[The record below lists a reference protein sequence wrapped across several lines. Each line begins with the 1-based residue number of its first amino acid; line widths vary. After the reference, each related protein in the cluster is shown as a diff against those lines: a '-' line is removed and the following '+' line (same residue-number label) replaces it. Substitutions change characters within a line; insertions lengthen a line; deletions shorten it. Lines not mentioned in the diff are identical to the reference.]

1 MQLTPS
7 SLCFSEEKFPRSA
20 KIFYPNV
27 ENWENLSFSRYRG
40 RTSYSL
46 FIHKTLINMKSLLLT
61 LIAASMPIMAQETAP
76 APAPDPAPQPPPAC
90 HKPHF
95 KHILAKFDANK
106 DGQLDEQEKAAMKTA
121 FEARKAEF
129 EKKMLEKFDANKDGQ
144 LDDQE
149 KAAMK
154 AAFEAR
160 KAEFEKKMLEK
171 FDANK
176 DGQLDDQEKAA
187 MKEEFSKRCGPRGPH
202 RHGHGPAMRGHH
214 PGCCWGAPGPQGRRP
229 APQGCPCCAPPP
241 PCCRRQVPPPA
252 QGCDESTRG
261 EAGNRPGPPRPLP
274 PPPPAPEGAPASA
287 PVPAGD

>member
-154 AAFEAR
+154 
-160 KAEFEKKMLEK
+160 
-171 FDANK
+171 
-176 DGQLDDQEKAA
+176 
-187 MKEEFSKRCGPRGPH
+187 EEFSKRCGPRGPH

-261 EAGNRPGPPRPLP
+261 EDCP